1 MPKGTVLDLSAWQE
15 KISIK
20 AFKQMKEKDGINIV
34 ILRSSYTL
42 QKAFEL
48 HEDSVFIHNVK
59 TAHKAGLKIG
69 VYHYSQAISET
80 EAIKEAKFTLK
91 TLKPVRDLITYRM
104 VAFDWEFGGR
114 LNSYVARKL
123 GKRRCKQICDA
134 FCKTIQNSGF
144 TPMVY
149 ANLSTLNGYISDDI
163 HKSWFIWVAQYNSR
177 CDYKYPFMWQYT
189 SSGHV
194 SGISGRVDM
203 NIVYGQSAVSTP
215 DNGKKYPYEL
225 PKLPHRGWF
234 TSGDKGEEVKKLQRF
249 LSWANNKYLT
259 QDGEYGSKTLEAVRY
274 FQECEDL
281 VIDGCFG
288 KKSLARAKTTKRTTS

>member
-1 MPKGTVLDLSAWQE
+1 MPKGTVLDLSAWQG

-34 ILRSSYTL
+34 MLRSSYTL

-149 ANLSTLNGYISDDI
+149 ANLSTLNGYISEDI
-163 HKSWFIWVAQYNSR
+163 HKSW
-177 CDYKYPFMWQYT
+177 FMWQYT

-274 FQECEDL
+274 FQECEGL
-281 VIDGCFG
+281 EIDGCFG
-288 KKSLARAKTTKRTTS
+288 KECLKRAKTTKRTTS

>member
-1 MPKGTVLDLSAWQE
+1 MPKANAIDISAYQGKLSVGDFR
-15 KISIK
+15 KIGDDIAVIIMRTSYTSQSEFRLNKDKVFEHNIK
-20 AFKQMKEKDGINIV
+20 A
-34 ILRSSYTL
+34 
-42 QKAFEL
+42 
-48 HEDSVFIHNVK
+48 
-59 TAHKAGLKIG
+59 AHKAGKKVG
-69 VYHYSQAISET
+69 AYHYSQAISET
-80 EAIKEAKFTLK
+80 EAIKEAKYVLDI
-91 TLKPVRDLITYRM
+91 VRPYRSILTYNTICI
-104 VAFDWEFGGR
+104 DWEFGGR

-123 GKRRCKQICDA
+123 GKRRCKQIIDA
-134 FCKTIQNSGF
+134 FCRTIRNAGYI
-144 TPMVY
+144 PLVY
-149 ANLSTLNGYISDDI
+149 ANLSTLNGYIANDLY
-163 HKSWFIWVAQYNSR
+163 KSWHVWVAQYNSR

-203 NIVYGQSAVSTP
+203 NLVYGQEAISTP
-215 DNGKKYPYEL
+215 THKEPYPYEL

-259 QDGEYGSKTLEAVRY
+259 QDGLYGSKTLEAVRY

-281 VIDGCFG
+281 VVDGCFG